1 VQVRPTLDIVVPFY
15 QRDLCKLK
23 VSLRSWLW
31 RDPDHIFGD
40 VYLLWTSADGKM
52 ADYSESIE
60 DLRHLGRKYLN
71 GTLHIIDFT
80 QQIRTAHI
88 AGWYAQQLVK
98 LKVASIIKSD
108 FYVVMDSKNTLINDV
123 KSETFF
129 SECGQ
134 AIIYADF
141 TYAGW
146 HNLCMPHQA
155 WYRNAAK
162 LFNVTPDK
170 DSRWPGSTSP
180 LTMHTKTVLDMLA
193 HLNEGAS
200 LDRLCDGPLCG
211 LMQQPTDQE
220 RVTEFTVYLMYA
232 MMKTNV
238 TCSHLPVVKH
248 VFDNA
253 RTLNGTA
260 ILGATG
266 GGVLNLWRGQG
277 GAGGVG
283 HVGNGYARLQA
294 VQSIYAGHWYCQTFG
309 FQHGALDDIL
319 PIRRRTEVAL
329 HTAELYRRAGLYN
342 FTSLDEFSRCLAG
355 TDLDLG
361 PDEVLTSGDC
371 VPRWVC
377 TRPETIRA
385 TENATENAA
394 ARDNSSDATLFPIRR
409 KAKDG
414 RACAKPWQQCGGEG
428 WEGPSCCGSGFS
440 CTRDNP
446 YYSKCKADK
455 ASPPCSANEGNCW
468 SLLPN
473 IIVKEGDQPQPAD
486 GPEELESKVPGATHN
501 LPAIL
506 AAAAAVLVAAAALLA
521 ASLRSEL
528 LRRSWVPQ
536 RWHRRGHV
544 LVTQETTDHVMQHA
558 PLNA

>member
-283 HVGNGYARLQA
+283 HVGNGSARLQA
-294 VQSIYAGHWYCQTFG
+294 ALSIHAGHWYCQIFG
-309 FQHGALDDIL
+309 FQHGALDDM
-319 PIRRRTEVAL
+319 PMQRRTEVAL
-329 HTAELYRRAGLYN
+329 HTAELYRRAGLYD
-342 FTSLDEFSRCLAG
+342 FASLDEFSRCVAG
-355 TDLDLG
+355 TDLDIG
-361 PDEVLTSGDC
+361 PGEVLTSDTC
-371 VPRWVC
+371 EPRWVC
-377 TRPETIRA
+377 TERQK
-385 TENATENAA
+385 ENSTANP
-394 ARDNSSDATLFPIRR
+394 SS
-409 KAKDG
+409 G
-414 RACAKPWQQCGGEG
+414 RAAQDGARCAKPWHQCGGG
-428 WEGPSCCGSGFS
+428 AAWRGPTCCGDGTICMSVNKF
-440 CTRDNP
+440 
-446 YYSKCKADK
+446 YSQCKTVTPAKGGAD
-455 ASPPCSANEGNCW
+455 W
-468 SLLPN
+468 
-473 IIVKEGDQPQPAD
+473 IIVKESDSRQPYNARSLD
-486 GPEELESKVPGATHN
+486 GFAGVKRKVPAVAHG
-501 LPAIL
+501 PAIL
-506 AAAAAVLVAAAALLA
+506 AAATLAVAVLLATAMRAFWLRALW
-521 ASLRSEL
+521 
-528 LRRSWVPQ
+528 RRAEG
-536 RWHRRGHV
+536 GHV
-544 LVTQETTDHVMQHA
+544 LLDARVMIDGDGGLPAAEGETGGATPAERSTTLMDTID
-558 PLNA
+558 